1 MTGVVVIGSQWGDEG
16 KGKIVDWLSSKADV
30 VVRFQ
35 GGHNAGHTLV
45 IDNETYKLNLLPSG
59 ILRADKKSIIGNGVV
74 LDLRALI
81 TEIKGL
87 TDRNINISPQNLSIS
102 DKASI
107 ILPLHQKLDEL
118 REINAGKSKIGTT
131 KRGIGPAY
139 EDKVARRS
147 IRVCDLFDKNQLK
160 LKVDNLLNHHN
171 ALMRGYGEIE
181 YEASSVVNEVFD
193 LGQVIMPYAKSI
205 IEISREI
212 NKPENK
218 ILFEG
223 AQGFLLDIDHGSYP
237 FVTSS
242 NTHSSYAA
250 IGSGLNPNRINHVM
264 GITKAYTTRVGSGPF
279 PTEEDNDIGQKL
291 GEIGHEFGTV
301 TNRKRR
307 CGWFDSVLVSQAVQQ
322 SGINGIALTK
332 LDVLDTFKVLKVC
345 IGYEIKGK
353 KIDYFPSSEF
363 DQANIKP
370 IYEEIEGWNS
380 KTAGSQNIEELPEKA
395 VNYINRLSDLI
406 GAKIDLVS
414 TSPKREDTILLNDV
428 FS

>member
-307 CGWFDSVLVSQAVQQ
+307 CGWFDTVLVSQAVQQ